1 MNKRVYLLTALLLAA
16 CTPEPVKK
24 TSTIPPLASVAG
36 KILPGM
42 GVAEVNKTLAGHLPF
57 LQYTDRDHAIWEIT
71 ERESHPEKQ
80 TLNANK
86 LTIVF
91 DPQGRVQDSS
101 SSFCFLPDVEA
112 PVGSAPATHCY
123 QKQIFPFAKP
133 LTYDAIKRLLII
145 SNYQVDH
152 SDAASEII
160 SATGLHPAPDNKNK
174 MMFIKVTIIFS
185 PKANFTEVVMS
196 ATFSL
201 SEKQS
206 TWVQAGFAG
215 VTLPVPLPFQ
225 KTEEWIDSGIVTPK
239 FYLEFYDALAKLI
252 AREYLPYTPI
262 TATAATPPP
271 PAFTAPKPPAASQT
285 ERVQIDSFPSRP
297 SSPIDADLSRL
308 GNQPI
313 DSSNL
318 QTAPSETADP
328 NVPEATD
335 GDPLAGLGNKPI
347 DSSPDKPKHHSKK
360 TRKSSGF

>member
-24 TSTIPPLASVAG
+24 ASTIPPLASVAG

-112 PVGSAPATHCY
+112 PVGSTPATHCY

-271 PAFTAPKPPAASQT
+271 PAFIPP
-285 ERVQIDSFPSRP
+285 
-297 SSPIDADLSRL
+297 
-308 GNQPI
+308 
-313 DSSNL
+313 
-318 QTAPSETADP
+318 
-328 NVPEATD
+328 
-335 GDPLAGLGNKPI
+335 
-347 DSSPDKPKHHSKK
+347 
-360 TRKSSGF
+360 